1 MRGTGVRDVAIAILV
16 VEYFQRR
23 HRPEKVRDIVRE
35 MEQPK
40 PGSGLRIIVYGAGNR
55 TRAGR

>member
-1 MRGTGVRDVAIAILV
+1 
-16 VEYFQRR
+16 VEYSQRR

-40 PGSGLRIIVYGAGNR
+40 PASDLRIIVYGAGNR
-55 TRAGR
+55 ARAER

>member
-55 TRAGR
+55 ARAGR